1 MKTWNIYYDSLGTGG
16 CILVHAKDK
25 ADASI
30 QATNAIISDLRFR
43 CIPEDEILILAEN
56 IEILAITFNH

>member
-1 MKTWNIYYDSLGTGG
+1 MKTWNIYYDSLKRGG

-25 ADASI
+25 ADAELHAKEVIAAELES
-30 QATNAIISDLRFR
+30 LLL
-43 CIPEDEILILAEN
+43 PAEN